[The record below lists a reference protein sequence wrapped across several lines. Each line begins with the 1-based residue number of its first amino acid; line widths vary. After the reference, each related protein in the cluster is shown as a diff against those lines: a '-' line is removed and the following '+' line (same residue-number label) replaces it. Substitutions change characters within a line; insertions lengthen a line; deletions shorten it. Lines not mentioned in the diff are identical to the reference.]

1 MDRGSI
7 GPCYRGLCRAYRR
20 NLRMVLTMKYALYEV
35 VDNRDGKPM
44 LWLHDRSNHRV
55 ALFFV
60 KTAPSRIKRRTAAAP
75 EGITWEPDT
84 TMIVH
89 AKMGEAVHIDS
100 WEFNG

>member
-1 MDRGSI
+1 
-7 GPCYRGLCRAYRR
+7 
-20 NLRMVLTMKYALYEV
+20 MKYSLYEA
-35 VDNRDGKPM
+35 VDTRDNKPM

-60 KTAPSRIKRRTAAAP
+60 KTAPSRIKQRTAAAP

-89 AKMGEAVHIDS
+89 AKIGEAVHIDS
-100 WEFNG
+100 WGFNG